1 MARSQQRRGAGMQV
15 ENRLL
20 DDLARV
26 ASGAFGA
33 VSGVR
38 AEIEEL
44 LKQRFE
50 RILVDADMVPREEFE
65 AIKAVAV
72 KAREEQ
78 EKLEKRVAALE
89 AAIGGKTKAKSKSR
103 AKAKPASRK
112 TAAKRSA
119 GKARKN

>member
-1 MARSQQRRGAGMQV
+1 MQV

-38 AEIEEL
+38 AEFEEL

-50 RILVDADMVPREEFE
+50 RILVNADMVPREEFE
-65 AIKAVAV
+65 AIKAVAI

-103 AKAKPASRK
+103 VKAKPASPK
-112 TAAKRSA
+112 KAAKRSA
-119 GKARKN
+119 RKARKS

>member
-1 MARSQQRRGAGMQV
+1 MQV

-78 EKLEKRVAALE
+78 EKLEKRIAALE
-89 AAIGGKTKAKSKSR
+89 AAIGGKTKAKPKSR
-103 AKAKPASRK
+103 AKAKPASPK
-112 TAAKRSA
+112 KATKRSA
-119 GKARKN
+119 GKARKS

>member
-1 MARSQQRRGAGMQV
+1 MQI

-50 RILVDADMVPREEFE
+50 RILSDADMVPREEFE

-78 EKLEKRVAALE
+78 EKLEARVAALE
-89 AAIGGKTKAKSKSR
+89 ATLGRKTKSKPKTR
-103 AKAKPASRK
+103 AKAKPASPK
-112 TAAKRSA
+112 TTAKRSA
-119 GKARKN
+119 GKARKS